1 MTLPEVPSHE
11 SWLDPALYQ
20 TVPETMWFQLFCGQ
34 ISKVVSNHEFVR
46 CVSQV
51 VKSFFVY
58 SGNSFILFLL
68 SRSLIQPL
76 FVTEQIYLLNIRLPI
91 ANCIDPCLYKVRCSL
106 LVVLLSLGE
115 SDESFLKLVHFNI

>member
-1 MTLPEVPSHE
+1 MTFPEVPSHE
-11 SWLDPALYQ
+11 SWLDPTLYQ
-20 TVPETMWFQLFCGQ
+20 TVPETMRFQLFCGQ

-76 FVTEQIYLLNIRLPI
+76 FVTEQIYLFNIRLPI
-91 ANCIDPCLYKVRCSL
+91 ANCIDPCLYKVHCSL